1 MHSKKNRA
9 RLAVFRKKVVHLHR
23 QSVKKDAVMETT
35 KTYKQRTREEVMA
48 WLQRARERKQAWEE
62 QTQLELK
69 VMADEAR
76 RAKESHYF
84 DFAG

>member
-1 MHSKKNRA
+1 
-9 RLAVFRKKVVHLHR
+9 
-23 QSVKKDAVMETT
+23 MEATR
-35 KTYKQRTREEVMA
+35 TYKRRTLEEVQA

-69 VMADEAR
+69 TMVEESR

-84 DFAG
+84 DFAE

>member
-1 MHSKKNRA
+1 MMI
-9 RLAVFRKKVVHLHR
+9 
-23 QSVKKDAVMETT
+23 MEATT
-35 KTYKQRTREEVMA
+35 TYKQRTREEVMA

-69 VMADEAR
+69 VKAEEAR

>member
-1 MHSKKNRA
+1 
-9 RLAVFRKKVVHLHR
+9 
-23 QSVKKDAVMETT
+23 MEAK
-35 KTYKQRTREEVMA
+35 KTYKRRTREEVAA

-69 VMADEAR
+69 AMAEEAR

>member
-1 MHSKKNRA
+1 
-9 RLAVFRKKVVHLHR
+9 
-23 QSVKKDAVMETT
+23 MEATR
-35 KTYKQRTREEVMA
+35 TYKRRTPEEVQA

-69 VMADEAR
+69 TMVEESR

-84 DFAG
+84 DFTE

>member
-1 MHSKKNRA
+1 MGTGCLNEFVDKR
-9 RLAVFRKKVVHLHR
+9 
-23 QSVKKDAVMETT
+23 
-35 KTYKQRTREEVMA
+35 RTPEEVQA

-69 VMADEAR
+69 TMVEESR

-84 DFAG
+84 

>member
-1 MHSKKNRA
+1 
-9 RLAVFRKKVVHLHR
+9 
-23 QSVKKDAVMETT
+23 MET
-35 KTYKQRTREEVMA
+35 KTNFKQRSREEVMA

-62 QTQLELK
+62 QAQLELK
-69 VMADEAR
+69 AMAEVAR

>member
-1 MHSKKNRA
+1 MEA
-9 RLAVFRKKVVHLHR
+9 R
-23 QSVKKDAVMETT
+23 
-35 KTYKQRTREEVMA
+35 TYKSRTREEVMA

-69 VMADEAR
+69 AMADEAR

-84 DFAG
+84 DFRCSTTTNQTSFVNR

>member
-1 MHSKKNRA
+1 
-9 RLAVFRKKVVHLHR
+9 
-23 QSVKKDAVMETT
+23 METT
-35 KTYKQRTREEVMA
+35 RTYKRRTPEEVQA

-69 VMADEAR
+69 TMVEESR

-84 DFAG
+84 DFAE

>member
-1 MHSKKNRA
+1 MA
-9 RLAVFRKKVVHLHR
+9 
-23 QSVKKDAVMETT
+23 TT
-35 KTYKQRTREEVMA
+35 TNKRRTREEVMA
-48 WLQRARERKQAWEE
+48 WLQRARERKLAWEE

-69 VMADEAR
+69 AMADEAQ

>member
-1 MHSKKNRA
+1 
-9 RLAVFRKKVVHLHR
+9 
-23 QSVKKDAVMETT
+23 MEA
-35 KTYKQRTREEVMA
+35 KTSFQQRSREEVMA

-69 VMADEAR
+69 AMAEEAR

>member
-1 MHSKKNRA
+1 
-9 RLAVFRKKVVHLHR
+9 
-23 QSVKKDAVMETT
+23 MEA
-35 KTYKQRTREEVMA
+35 KTNFKQRSREEVMA

-69 VMADEAR
+69 AMAEEAR

>member
-1 MHSKKNRA
+1 
-9 RLAVFRKKVVHLHR
+9 
-23 QSVKKDAVMETT
+23 
-35 KTYKQRTREEVMA
+35 MA

-69 VMADEAR
+69 VMAEEAR

>member
-1 MHSKKNRA
+1 
-9 RLAVFRKKVVHLHR
+9 
-23 QSVKKDAVMETT
+23 MEAET
-35 KTYKQRTREEVMA
+35 TYKQRTREEVMA

-69 VMADEAR
+69 VMAEEAR

>member
-1 MHSKKNRA
+1 MMRIMEA
-9 RLAVFRKKVVHLHR
+9 R
-23 QSVKKDAVMETT
+23 T
-35 KTYKQRTREEVMA
+35 TYKQRTFEEVMA
-48 WLQRARERKQAWEE
+48 WLQRARERKQVWEE

-69 VMADEAR
+69 VMAEEAR

>member
-1 MHSKKNRA
+1 
-9 RLAVFRKKVVHLHR
+9 
-23 QSVKKDAVMETT
+23 MET
-35 KTYKQRTREEVMA
+35 KTNFKQRSREEVMA

-62 QTQLELK
+62 KTQLELK
-69 VMADEAR
+69 AMAEEAR

>member
-1 MHSKKNRA
+1 
-9 RLAVFRKKVVHLHR
+9 
-23 QSVKKDAVMETT
+23 MEAKT
-35 KTYKQRTREEVMA
+35 TYKQRTREEVMA
-48 WLQRARERKQAWEE
+48 WLQRARERKLAWEE

-69 VMADEAR
+69 VMAEEAR

>member
-1 MHSKKNRA
+1 MEARA
-9 RLAVFRKKVVHLHR
+9 NF
-23 QSVKKDAVMETT
+23 
-35 KTYKQRTREEVMA
+35 KQRSREEVMA

-62 QTQLELK
+62 QTQMELK
-69 VMADEAR
+69 AMAEEAR

>member
-1 MHSKKNRA
+1 M
-9 RLAVFRKKVVHLHR
+9 
-23 QSVKKDAVMETT
+23 METR
-35 KTYKQRTREEVMA
+35 TYKSRTREEVMA

-69 VMADEAR
+69 AMADEAR

>member
-1 MHSKKNRA
+1 
-9 RLAVFRKKVVHLHR
+9 
-23 QSVKKDAVMETT
+23 MEAK
-35 KTYKQRTREEVMA
+35 KTYKRRTREEVAA
-48 WLQRARERKQAWEE
+48 WLQRARERKQVWEE

-69 VMADEAR
+69 AMAEEAR

>member
-1 MHSKKNRA
+1 
-9 RLAVFRKKVVHLHR
+9 
-23 QSVKKDAVMETT
+23 MEENTT
-35 KTYKQRTREEVMA
+35 QNQRTREEILA

-69 VMADEAR
+69 VMAEEAR
-76 RAKESHYF
+76 RARESHYF